1 MARKA
6 ASKSVSK
13 KPASKLKI
21 VRISR
26 GHPRLMISIV
36 LGIAAYAVLTA
47 LAGQLP
53 LSTRVIASWDIG
65 VLVYLAAVYT
75 MMAQSPW
82 SEIANHADAQD
93 EGAFAIFILTVFAG
107 MASLAAIFMELAGA
121 DRAGETYGRAV
132 AFGLATVVISWMFIH
147 TIFAVHYAYEYY
159 RDNDC
164 FGGLK
169 FPDDDKPDYW
179 DFMYFAFVLGM
190 TFQVSDVAIT
200 AKWIRRAAVVH
211 GILSFFYTT
220 AVVALSVNLAAN
232 FMQK

>member
-1 MARKA
+1 MARKPP
-6 ASKSVSK
+6 SKFM
-13 KPASKLKI
+13 L
-21 VRISR
+21 VRIGR
-26 GHPRLMISIV
+26 GHPRLVISIV
-36 LGIAAYAVLTA
+36 LGVIAYAVLTA
-47 LAGQLP
+47 AAQLP
-53 LSTRVIASWDIG
+53 LSTRVIAAWDFG
-65 VLVYLAAVYT
+65 VLIYLAAVFA

-107 MASLAAIFMELAGA
+107 MASLAAIFMELAAA
-121 DRAGETYGRAV
+121 DRAGEHYGRAV
-132 AFGLATVVISWMFIH
+132 VFGIATVIISWVFIH

-164 FGGLK
+164 AGGLK

-190 TFQVSDVAIT
+190 TFQVSDVAIN
-200 AKWIRRAAVVH
+200 AKWIRRVAMVH

>member
-1 MARKA
+1 MARKP
-6 ASKSVSK
+6 ASKVASK
-13 KPASKLKI
+13 PVSKLKI

-93 EGAFAIFILTVFAG
+93 EGAFGIFILTVFAA

-121 DRAGETYGRAV
+121 DKAGPTYGRAV
-132 AFGLATVVISWMFIH
+132 AFGIVTVVISWVFIH

-200 AKWIRRAAVVH
+200 AKWIRRSAVVH

>member
-1 MARKA
+1 MARK
-6 ASKSVSK
+6 
-13 KPASKLKI
+13 PPSKLLL
-21 VRISR
+21 VRIGR
-26 GHPRLMISIV
+26 GHPRLVISIV
-36 LGIAAYAVLTA
+36 LGITAYALLTA
-47 LAGQLP
+47 MGQLP
-53 LSTRVIASWDIG
+53 LSTRVIAAWDIG
-65 VLVYLAAVYT
+65 VLIYLAAVFT
-75 MMAQSPW
+75 MMTRSPW

-121 DRAGETYGRAV
+121 DKAGATYGRAV
-132 AFGLATVVISWMFIH
+132 AFGIATVVISWVFIN

-164 FGGLK
+164 AGGLK

-200 AKWIRRAAVVH
+200 AKRIRRAAMVH

-220 AVVALSVNLAAN
+220 AVVALSVNLAAG
-232 FMQK
+232 FIQK